1 VVRTIGV
8 DLAAEAANTAWA
20 AVNWNEDGTAD
31 LDALHLGADDQ
42 SILTGLRHADW
53 ASMDCPFGWPDT
65 FVEFLT
71 AHRDG
76 HVSPPTGLNGLT
88 WRRTLTKR
96 ETDLEVRRVTGINP
110 LPVAADRIAAVAM
123 RGAGL
128 LGALAQAGIPVD
140 RAGGGR
146 IVEAY
151 PAAAMK
157 LWGLPH
163 QSYKGPTKRSGLA
176 AAVDALQQALP
187 GLRLRAD
194 HEALCRRSDDA
205 LDAVICAILARAA
218 AVGDVSQPPPNLRDQ
233 AAREGWIVLPVGPLA
248 AVLACEA

>member
-1 VVRTIGV
+1 MRTMGV

-20 AVNWNEDGTAD
+20 AIDWRGNGTAE
-31 LDALHLGADDQ
+31 LDDLHLGADDQ
-42 SILTGLRHADW
+42 SILDGLAEADW
-53 ASMDCPFGWPDT
+53 ASMDCPFGWPDM

-76 HVSPPTGLNGLT
+76 HVLPPMGVTGLA
-88 WRRTLTKR
+88 WRRSLSKR

-123 RGAGL
+123 RGVGL
-128 LGALAQAGIPVD
+128 LGALAKDGRPVD
-140 RAGGGR
+140 RAGGGPV
-146 IVEAY
+146 VEAY

-157 LWGLPH
+157 LWGLPY
-163 QSYKGPTKRSGLA
+163 QSYKGQTKRSGLA
-176 AAVDALQQALP
+176 VVVDALQRALP
-187 GLRLRAD
+187 ALRLQPD

-218 AVGDVSQPPPNLRDQ
+218 AIGAVSQPPLHLRDQ

-248 AVLACEA
+248 DVLA

>member
-1 VVRTIGV
+1 MVRTVGV

-31 LDALHLGADDQ
+31 LDALRVGADDQ
-42 SILTGLRHADW
+42 SILTALMHADW
-53 ASMDCPFGWPDT
+53 AAMDCPFGWPDT
-65 FVEFLT
+65 FVEFLR

-76 HVSPPTGLNGLT
+76 HVSPPTGLNGLA
-88 WRRTLTKR
+88 WRRTLSKR

-123 RGAGL
+123 RGAGV
-128 LGALAQAGIPVD
+128 LGALAQAGTPVD

-163 QSYKGPTKRSGLA
+163 QSYKGRTKLSGLA
-176 AAVDALQQALP
+176 AIVDALKQALP
-187 GLRLRAD
+187 GLRLGAES
-194 HEALCRRSDDA
+194 EALCRRSDDA

-218 AVGDVSQPPPNLRDQ
+218 AAGAVSQPPQDLREQ
-233 AAREGWIVLPVGPLA
+233 AAREGWIVLPVRPLS
-248 AVLACEA
+248 AVLA